1 MASGWMHALELG
13 RPDQRLR
20 CLAEKQAM
28 TDRDDIYFELLA
40 QSLRVCASY
49 KPKFGTSG
57 PAGLTKAEFQT
68 RYSADPF
75 YRWVGLDSPLIYAAH
90 KAAGGM
96 TSIYRQLGKG
106 GERLFRQ
113 VIQDQ
118 LGLTSEQAMW
128 SYTIPGQGEKARK
141 LELDGRIEFADI
153 EDTQRRSAV
162 ESWADE
168 VTSHLALDTDFAA
181 GMRGV
186 VFEVRQGYKSAD
198 SKRQNADVANASN
211 AYANLYVPSLV
222 LLSTQINEAV
232 AARYVAAR
240 WLLLSGTV
248 EGSPLDS
255 TYTFCREVLGYDL
268 AAFFERSSER
278 FKTLI
283 EEIVA
288 SLLTPSDD

>member
-1 MASGWMHALELG
+1 
-13 RPDQRLR
+13 
-20 CLAEKQAM
+20 M
-28 TDRDDIYFELLA
+28 TDRDDSYFELLA
-40 QSLRVCASY
+40 QSLRVCADY
-49 KPKFGTSG
+49 KPKFGTSR
-57 PAGLTKAEFQT
+57 ASGLTKAEFQV
-68 RYSADPF
+68 RYGADPF

-118 LGLTSEQAMW
+118 LELSAEQAMW
-128 SYTIPGQGEKARK
+128 SYTIPGQGGKSRT
-141 LELDGRIEFADI
+141 LELDARIEFNDI
-153 EDTQRRSAV
+153 QDRAKRSSVERWAGGLATQL
-162 ESWADE
+162 ELDPE
-168 VTSHLALDTDFAA
+168 FTSQ
-181 GMRGV
+181 MKGV

-240 WLLLSGTV
+240 WLLLTGAV
-248 EGSPLDS
+248 GGSPLDS
-255 TYTFCREVLGYDL
+255 TYAFCRDILGYDL
-268 AAFFERSSER
+268 AAFFERNSAR
-278 FKTLI
+278 FKDLL
-283 EEIVA
+283 EDIVA
-288 SLLTPSDD
+288 SLLTPDDD